1 MKHSKQSVRDRNKL
15 LEAVNTEVHA
25 RLEQSLHKAIQIH
38 ILKEEKPQEIQR
50 LWDVD
55 VKIGKRPT
63 VRLSPQISISQVFS
77 QSSGKLLILGSQG
90 AGKTTSLLELA
101 QDLVEIAQADFE
113 QPVPVI
119 LNFGSWKNSKQT
131 IADWLIAE
139 IKSKYN
145 ISLNSIKLLVNNQ
158 LISPLLDGVDELDLG
173 QQELCLRAINQWL
186 TAENRPKNIAVCTKY
201 EDYKKCR
208 TKLRLHGATFLH
220 PLNEQQIQQ
229 YLVACRSKEL
239 WEVLKDEPDF
249 FDLAKNPLL
258 LNIMILAYEELLI
271 QAWKRLNSQQERR
284 EYLLNAYI
292 RRMLTWNLKSRYYKE
307 GKEPR
312 PENARPWLV
321 YLATKMNAAKET
333 EVSPDKLDQTWL
345 QTSGQKSLYRLG
357 MILTL
362 GGILGMK
369 KFILRR
375 ILSKNKCIPRN
386 YSQFYN
392 YACERFLLQKVG
404 NKYRFVHEMLQ
415 EHIAKM

>member
-15 LEAVNTEVHA
+15 LEAVTTEVQA

-38 ILKEEKPQEIQR
+38 ILKQEKPQEIQR

-63 VRLSPQISISQVFS
+63 VRLSPQITISQVFR

-90 AGKTTSLLELA
+90 AGKTSTLLELA

-131 IADWLIAE
+131 IPDWLISQ
-139 IKSKYN
+139 IKSKYD

-158 LISPLLDGVDELDLG
+158 LIIPLLDGLDELDLG
-173 QQELCLRAINQWL
+173 QQELSVRAINQWL
-186 TAENRPKNIAVCTKY
+186 TSENRPKNMAVCTKL

-208 TKLRLHGATFLH
+208 TKLRLHGAIFLH
-220 PLNEQQIQQ
+220 SLHEQQVQK

-239 WEVLKDEPDF
+239 WEVLKEEPQF
-249 FDLAKNPLL
+249 LELAKIPLF

-271 QAWKRLNSQQERR
+271 QAWKRLNSDRERR

-292 RRMLTWNLKSRYYKE
+292 RRMLTWNLKSLYYRE

-321 YLATKMNAAKET
+321 YLAGKMNATKET
-333 EVSPDKLDQTWL
+333 EISPDKLDQTWL

-375 ILSKNKCIPRN
+375 ILSKNKCIPQN

-392 YACERFLLQKVG
+392 YASERFLLQKIG
-404 NKYRFVHEMLQ
+404 NKYRFVHQILQ

>member
-15 LEAVNTEVHA
+15 LEAVNTEVTA

-38 ILKEEKPQEIQR
+38 ILKPEKPQQIPR

-63 VRLSPQISISQVFS
+63 VRLSPQITIAQVFR

-90 AGKTTSLLELA
+90 GGKTTTLLELA
-101 QDLVEIAQADFE
+101 QDLVEIAQANFE

-119 LNFGSWKNSKQT
+119 LNLGTWKNNKQT
-131 IADWLIAE
+131 IPDWLICQ
-139 IKSKYN
+139 IKSKYD
-145 ISLNSIKLLVNNQ
+145 ISQKSIKLLVNNQ
-158 LISPLLDGVDELDLG
+158 LILPLLDGLDELDLG
-173 QQELCLRAINQWL
+173 QQELCLKAINQWL
-186 TAENRPKNIAVCTKY
+186 SSENRPKNMAVCTKL

-220 PLNEQQIQQ
+220 PLHEQQIQK
-229 YLVACRSKEL
+229 YLVGCRSKEL
-239 WEVLKDEPDF
+239 WEMLKDEPQF
-249 FDLAKNPLL
+249 LELAKIPLL

-271 QAWKRLNSQQERR
+271 QAWKRLNSDQERR
-284 EYLLNAYI
+284 EYLLNAFV

-312 PENARPWLV
+312 PEKARPWLV
-321 YLATKMNAAKET
+321 YLSQKMNAAKET
-333 EVSPDKLDQTWL
+333 EVEPDKLDQTWL

-357 MILTL
+357 MILTI

-369 KFILRR
+369 KFILRL
-375 ILSKNKCIPRN
+375 ILSKNKSMPWN
-386 YSQFYN
+386 YSQFLN
-392 YACERFLLQKVG
+392 YASERFLLQKIG
-404 NKYRFVHEMLQ
+404 DNYRFVHEILQ

>member
-15 LEAVNTEVHA
+15 LEAVNTEVTA

-38 ILKEEKPQEIQR
+38 ILKEEKPQPIPR

-63 VRLSPQISISQVFS
+63 VRLSPQITISQVFR

-90 AGKTTSLLELA
+90 GGKTTTLLELA
-101 QDLVEIAQADFE
+101 QDLVEIAQANFE

-119 LNFGSWKNSKQT
+119 LNLGTWKNNKQS
-131 IADWLIAE
+131 IPDWLIAE
-139 IKSKYN
+139 IKAKYELP
-145 ISLNSIKLLVNNQ
+145 LNSIKLLVNNQ
-158 LISPLLDGVDELDLG
+158 LISPLLDGLDELDLG

-186 TAENRPKNIAVCTKY
+186 NSENRPKNMAVCTKL

-220 PLNEQQIQQ
+220 PLHEQQIQK
-229 YLVACRSKEL
+229 YLVGCRSKEL
-239 WEVLKDEPDF
+239 WEVLKEEPQF
-249 FDLAKNPLL
+249 LELAKNPLL

-271 QAWKRLNSQQERR
+271 QAWKRLNSDRERR
-284 EYLLNAYI
+284 EYLLNAFV
-292 RRMLTWNLKSRYYKE
+292 RRMLTWNLKSLYYRE

-312 PENARPWLV
+312 PEKARPWLV

-333 EVSPDKLDQTWL
+333 EVEPDKLDKTWL
-345 QTSGQKSLYRLG
+345 QTSGQKSFYRLW
-357 MILTL
+357 MILTF
-362 GGILGMK
+362 GGLLGMK
-369 KFILRR
+369 KFVLRR
-375 ILSKNKCIPRN
+375 ILSKNQCMPWN

-392 YACERFLLQKVG
+392 YATERFLLQKVG
-404 NKYRFVHEMLQ
+404 DKYRFVHEVLQ

>member
-38 ILKEEKPQEIQR
+38 ILKPEKPQEIQR

-63 VRLSPQISISQVFS
+63 VRLSPQITIAQVFR

-90 AGKTTSLLELA
+90 AGKTTTLLELA

-131 IADWLIAE
+131 IPDWLITQ
-139 IKSKYN
+139 IKSKYD
-145 ISLNSIKLLVNNQ
+145 ISLSSIKLFINNQ
-158 LISPLLDGVDELDLG
+158 LILPLLDGLDELDLG

-186 TAENRPKNIAVCTKY
+186 ISENRPKSMAVCTKL

-220 PLNEQQIQQ
+220 PLHEQQVQK
-229 YLVACRSKEL
+229 YLVTCRSKEL
-239 WEVLKDEPDF
+239 WEVLKEEPQF
-249 FDLAKNPLL
+249 LELAKIPLF

-271 QAWKRLNSQQERR
+271 QAWKRLNSDQERR
-284 EYLLNAYI
+284 EYLFNAYI
-292 RRMLTWNLKSRYYKE
+292 RRMLTWNLKSLYYRE

-321 YLATKMNAAKET
+321 YLARKMNAAKET
-333 EVSPDKLDQTWL
+333 EVSPDQLDQTWL
-345 QTSGQKSLYRLG
+345 QTSGQRSLYRIG

-362 GGILGMK
+362 GGIMGMK
-369 KFILRR
+369 KVILRQ

-392 YACERFLLQKVG
+392 YASERFLLQKVG

>member
-15 LEAVNTEVHA
+15 LEAVNTEVQA

-38 ILKEEKPQEIQR
+38 ILKQETSQQIPR

-63 VRLSPQISISQVFS
+63 VRLSPQITISQVFR

-90 AGKTTSLLELA
+90 AGKTTMLLELA
-101 QDLVEIAQADFE
+101 KDFVEIAQADFE
-113 QPVPVI
+113 QAVPVI
-119 LNFGSWKNSKQT
+119 LNLGTWKNNKQT
-131 IADWLIAE
+131 IPDWLIAE

-145 ISLNSIKLLVNNQ
+145 ISLNTSKLLVNNQ
-158 LISPLLDGVDELDLG
+158 LILPLLDGLDELDLG

-186 TAENRPKNIAVCTKY
+186 TSESRPKNIAVSTKL

-220 PLNEQQIQQ
+220 PLQEQQIQK

-239 WEVLKDEPDF
+239 WEVIKDEPQF
-249 FDLAKNPLL
+249 LGLAKNPLL
-258 LNIMILAYEELLI
+258 LNLMILAYEELLI
-271 QAWKRLNSQQERR
+271 QAWKRINSEQERR
-284 EYLLNAYI
+284 EYLLNAYV
-292 RRMLTWNLKSRYYKE
+292 RRMLTWNLKSSYYRE

-312 PENARPWLV
+312 PEKARNWLV
-321 YLATKMNAAKET
+321 YLAQKMNVAKET
-333 EVSPDKLDQTWL
+333 EVSPEKLDQTWL

-357 MILTL
+357 MMVTL

-369 KFILRR
+369 KFILRQ
-375 ILSKNKCIPRN
+375 ILSQNKSLPWN

-392 YACERFLLQKVG
+392 YASERFLLQKVG
-404 NKYRFVHEMLQ
+404 HNYRFVHEILQ

>member
-15 LEAVNTEVHA
+15 LEAVSTEATA

-38 ILKEEKPQEIQR
+38 ILKEEKPQPIQR
-50 LWDVD
+50 LWDLD

-63 VRLSPQISISQVFS
+63 VRLSPQITISQVFR

-90 AGKTTSLLELA
+90 AGKTTSLLELS
-101 QDLVEIAQADFE
+101 QDLLEIAQANFE

-119 LNFGSWKNSKQT
+119 VNLGTWKNSKQT
-131 IADWLIAE
+131 IPDWLIAE
-139 IKSKYN
+139 IKSKYD
-145 ISLNSIKLLVNNQ
+145 ISLNSSKLLVNNQ
-158 LISPLLDGVDELDLG
+158 LILPLLDGLDELDLG

-186 TAENRPKNIAVCTKY
+186 SSETRPKNIAVCTKL

-208 TKLRLHGATFLH
+208 TKLSLHGATFLH
-220 PLNEQQIQQ
+220 PLHEQQIQK

-239 WEVLKDEPDF
+239 WEVIKDEPQF
-249 FDLAKNPLL
+249 LELAKNPLL
-258 LNIMILAYEELLI
+258 LNMMILAYEELLI
-271 QAWKRLNSQQERR
+271 QAWKRLNSDQERR
-284 EYLLNAYI
+284 DYLLNAYI
-292 RRMLTWNLKSRYYKE
+292 RRMLAWNLKSRYYFE

-312 PENARPWLV
+312 PEKARPWLV

-333 EVSPDKLDQTWL
+333 EVEPDTLDHTWL
-345 QTSGQKSLYRLG
+345 QTSGQKSFYRLA
-357 MILTL
+357 MVLTF
-362 GGILGMK
+362 GGILRMK

-375 ILSKNKCIPRN
+375 ILSKNKYMPWN

-392 YACERFLLQKVG
+392 YATERFLLQKIG
-404 NKYRFVHEMLQ
+404 DKYRFVHEVLQ

>member
-1 MKHSKQSVRDRNKL
+1 MKHSKQSLRDRNKL
-15 LEAVNTEVHA
+15 LEAVNTEVQA

-63 VRLSPQISISQVFS
+63 VRLSPQITISQVFR

-90 AGKTTSLLELA
+90 GGKTTTLLELA
-101 QDLVEIAQADFE
+101 QDLVEIAQANFE
-113 QPVPVI
+113 QAVPVI
-119 LNFGSWKNSKQT
+119 LNLGTWKNSKQT
-131 IADWLIAE
+131 IPDWLINE
-139 IKSKYN
+139 IKSKYD
-145 ISLNSIKLLVNNQ
+145 ISLSTIKLLVNNQ
-158 LISPLLDGVDELDLG
+158 LILPLLDGVDELDLG

-186 TAENRPKNIAVCTKY
+186 SSENRPQNIAVCTKL

-220 PLNEQQIQQ
+220 PLHEQQIKK
-229 YLVACRSKEL
+229 YLIACRSKEL
-239 WEVLKDEPDF
+239 WEVLKDEPQF
-249 FDLAKNPLL
+249 LELAKNPLL

-271 QAWKRLNSQQERR
+271 QAWKRLNSDRERR

-312 PENARPWLV
+312 PEKARPWLV

-333 EVSPDKLDQTWL
+333 EVLPEKLDQTWL
-345 QTSGQKSLYRLG
+345 QTSSQKSLYRLG
-357 MILTL
+357 MILTF
-362 GGILGMK
+362 GGVLGMK
-369 KFILRR
+369 RFILRR
-375 ILSKNKCIPRN
+375 ILSKNQCMPWN

-392 YACERFLLQKVG
+392 YATERFLLQKVG
-404 NKYRFVHEMLQ
+404 EKYRFVHEVLQ
-415 EHIAKM
+415 EHIAQM